1 LGGARKPDQPLPTEG
16 KGEVRILISIGQFI
30 ADQRLHET
38 VSRKQREVHRSEGLP
53 AGDVVV
59 RESLVE

>member
-1 LGGARKPDQPLPTEG
+1 VEKT
-16 KGEVRILISIGQFI
+16 ISISIGQFI
-30 ADQRLHET
+30 ADRRLHET
-38 VSRKQREVHRSEGLP
+38 VNGEQHDVHRSEGLP